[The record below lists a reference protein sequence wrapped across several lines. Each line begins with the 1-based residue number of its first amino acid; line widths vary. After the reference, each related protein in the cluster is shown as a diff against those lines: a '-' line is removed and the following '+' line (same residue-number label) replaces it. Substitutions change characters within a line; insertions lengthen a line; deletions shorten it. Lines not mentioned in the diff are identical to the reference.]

1 MKLYYSPG
9 ACSLAPHVALRELG
23 LPHALVKVDLAAART
38 EHGADYRQVNP
49 KGYVPAL
56 ELDGGQ
62 RLTEAAVLLQYLAD
76 RKPES
81 DLAPAPGTMERYR
94 LQEWLNFISTEIHK
108 GHGPL
113 WSPANPDD
121 EKERARK
128 RLAGRYDWL
137 NRQLEGRDYL
147 MGKFTVAD
155 AYLFTVLNW
164 GQWTGIDIARWPA
177 LERYLARVAA
187 RPKVREALQAEGLL
201 RAVEAAA

>member
-1 MKLYYSPG
+1 
-9 ACSLAPHVALRELG
+9 
-23 LPHALVKVDLAAART
+23 HALVKVDLAAART

-201 RAVEAAA
+201 RAAEAAA